1 MYKALEQCIGELRVN
16 HTDKEITGVSSECF
30 QIIKNVSYDYTDN
43 TTVKDIWE
51 DHPELAFMDDEEIEE
66 ILEQAKTMR
75 HKRGAA
81 EEEYLTEGDMEEL
94 LGRNPDWLDLGTHD
108 QGFWIRKMAE
118 STPIEALASMVWV
131 CTGSARITIDVI
143 KQTMREYLKEKQAGI
158 RDRREEIFQKILE
171 ETERRNRIEEE
182 VLKLIAENKHGEAA
196 GLLADLDDRIIK
208 DLYQEYWDLREEDR

>member
-1 MYKALEQCIGELRVN
+1 M
-16 HTDKEITGVSSECF
+16 
-30 QIIKNVSYDYTDN
+30 
-43 TTVKDIWE
+43 KDIRE
-51 DHPELAFMDDEEIEE
+51 DHPELGFMDDEEIEE

-94 LGRNPDWLDLGTHD
+94 LGHNPDWLDLGTHD

>member
-1 MYKALEQCIGELRVN
+1 MYKILEQCIGELRVN
-16 HTDKEITGVSSECF
+16 HTDRDVTEMVHALF
-30 QIIKNVSYDYTDN
+30 QIAKDAAGEYTDN
-43 TTVKDIWE
+43 VTVAQLRADR
-51 DHPELAFMDDEEIEE
+51 PELGFMDDDEIEE

-75 HKRGAA
+75 HKCEAA
-81 EEEYLTEGDMEEL
+81 EEEYLTKDDMDEL
-94 LGRNPDWLDLGTHD
+94 LRHNPDWLNAEADD
-108 QGFWIRKMAE
+108 QGYRIMEVAE
-118 STPIEALASMVWV
+118 STSIEALASMVWV
-131 CTGSARITIDVI
+131 CTGSAWITIDVI